1 MHAPRRLFGTDGVR
15 GVANTEL
22 TCNMAYNLGQ
32 AAVLF
37 LGKDLVIGKDT
48 RRSGAMLEAA
58 LISGIMSAGGIAH
71 LAGIIP
77 TPAIALLSREK
88 GYDGGVVISASHNP
102 PRYNGIKF
110 FTADGRKLGEEIQ
123 QRFEDYLQGALM
135 FERSAVDELLGRHG
149 HLRRLCNVVDALHD
163 QRCDTTAVGAAVGCA
178 EPLEDAVDFYV
189 SHAVQTVGDIDFSG
203 LVVAVD
209 CAHGASCR
217 TTPEALR
224 RLGATI
230 YVMNDDYNGNDI
242 NVNCGS
248 THLSGLSAFVRECH
262 ADLGIAHD
270 GDADRLLAVDAE
282 GNILDGDVIGA
293 ICAVALKE
301 QGRLAHD
308 TIVSTVM
315 SNLGF
320 KKAMEAQGIHV
331 VETPVGD
338 RHVLECM
345 LNHGYVLGGEQS
357 GHTIFLD
364 YNSTGD
370 GLITAVQLIAEMKR
384 SGKTLAQLAAVMTR
398 YPQILINVPVANK
411 SLLSSLTAVHDAV
424 REAEEC
430 LNGEGRVL
438 VRASGTEPL
447 VRVMIEA
454 KDLSVAEDVARK
466 VAQVVER
473 EFAV

>member
-15 GVANTEL
+15 GIANTEL

-48 RRSGAMLEAA
+48 RRSGDMLEAA
-58 LISGIMSAGGIAH
+58 LISGIMSAGGTAH

-110 FTADGRKLGEEIQ
+110 FTADGCKLGEETQ
-123 QRFEDYLQGALM
+123 QCFEDYLQGALM

-149 HLRRLCNVVDALHD
+149 HLRRLCNVVDVLHD
-163 QRCDTTAVGAAVGCA
+163 QRSGDAIVGAAVGCV
-178 EPLEDAVDFYV
+178 EHLDDALDLYI
-189 SHAVQTVGDIDFSG
+189 SHAVETVGAIDFSG

-209 CAHGASCR
+209 CAHGASWY

-230 YVMNDDYNGNDI
+230 HVMNADYNGSDI
-242 NVNCGS
+242 NVACGS
-248 THLSGLSAFVRECH
+248 TNLGALSAFVRECH

-270 GDADRLLAVDAE
+270 GDADRLLAVDAD

-293 ICAVALKE
+293 ICAVALKARG
-301 QGRLAHD
+301 QLAHN

-331 VETPVGD
+331 EETPVGD
-338 RHVLECM
+338 RHVLESM
-345 LNHGYVLGGEQS
+345 LDNGYVLGGEQS

-384 SGKTLAQLAAVMTR
+384 SGKTLAELATVMTR
-398 YPQILINVPVANK
+398 YPQVLINVPVANK
-411 SLLSSLTAVHDAV
+411 GMLSSLTVISEAVL
-424 REAEEC
+424 EAEED
-430 LNGEGRVL
+430 LKGEGRVL

-454 KDLSVAEDVARK
+454 KDQAVAEDVARRI
-466 VAQVVER
+466 ALVVER